1 MCCSI
6 ASADNLTTAMVGS
19 PEYPLISRTGTHGLP
34 LTSESDRMKVR
45 NTSGGGALGAHRPGQ
60 MADQQHTGPTRSR

>member
-6 ASADNLTTAMVGS
+6 APADNLTTAMVGS

-34 LTSESDRMKVR
+34 PEAHGLQPWVR
-45 NTSGGGALGAHRPGQ
+45 RALGAHRPGQ
-60 MADQQHTGPTRSR
+60 MADQQHMGPTRSR